1 MMGNCVPITMQKMRP
16 QGPVSNVSVVPQQA
30 SSVPNQFQNQAPP
43 TSVVASQLAVPAP
56 ASVSSVSSQGPGSNQ
71 GAVPS
76 PVGGPSLPN
85 SVPSQMV
92 QSPAGGYAP
101 SPSSSQVVP
110 SPAGSFMG
118 RTPGTVGAPSPG
130 STLSTPGNVGGT
142 TPSPAART
150 QTDDQAYL
158 EKLKQLS
165 KYIDPLRRMIAR
177 IDKDED
183 RKKELSKMNNL
194 LDILSDPNKRC
205 PMETLLKCEQ
215 VLERLELK
223 VKSAEGFVVG
233 AAAGIGGVVPAG
245 SGGGRLQE
253 QNLCQPLLDAVA
265 SHIKSP
271 MFNHT
276 LSRVFGPAI
285 TTLLGPSP
293 RRSSS
298 PPTVPAKRRRL
309 AEEAVEIPDLL
320 QGEIAHLD
328 QRFKVQLDPS
338 QHLGSRTVHLICQ
351 LDDKNLPC
359 VPPITVAVPDNYP
372 SRPPQCN
379 ASRDQYDSTQFLRN
393 ILHALDVHLNK
404 MPEKYSVTSL
414 LDTWEMC
421 VRQAC
426 SLPDTMAATGRD

>member
-1 MMGNCVPITMQKMRP
+1 GSAVT
-16 QGPVSNVSVVPQQA
+16 A
-30 SSVPNQFQNQAPP
+30 
-43 TSVVASQLAVPAP
+43 QLAVPNTVNVAP
-56 ASVSSVSSQGPGSNQ
+56 GSSQGPGSNQ
-71 GAVPS
+71 AAVPS
-76 PVGGPSLPN
+76 PVAPMSN

-92 QSPAGGYAP
+92 PSPAGGYAP

-110 SPAGSFMG
+110 SPAGSFLG
-118 RTPGTVGAPSPG
+118 RTPGTMGAPSPG
-130 STLSTPGNVGGT
+130 STLSTPGNVGGA
-142 TPSPAART
+142 TPSPAARS
-150 QTDDQAYL
+150 QSDDQAYL

-177 IDKDED
+177 IDKDEN

-194 LDILSDPNKRC
+194 LDILSDPNRRC
-205 PMETLLKCEQ
+205 SMETLLKCEQ
-215 VLERLELK
+215 VLERMELK
-223 VKSAEGFVVG
+223 EKIVRSLVAGRLQAEGFG
-233 AAAGIGGVVPAG
+233 AAAPAP
-245 SGGGRLQE
+245 RAPE
-253 QNLCQPLLDAVA
+253 QSLCQPLLDAVA
-265 SHIKSP
+265 SHLKSP

-276 LSRVFGPAI
+276 LHRVFGPAI

-293 RRSSS
+293 RGACVS
-298 PPTVPAKRRRL
+298 PPAKRRRVP
-309 AEEAVEIPDLL
+309 EEGLEIPDLL

-338 QHLGSRTVHLICQ
+338 QHTGSRTVHLICQ

-359 VPPITVAVPDNYP
+359 VPPITVAVPENYP

-393 ILHALDVHLNK
+393 ILQSLDMHLDK

-426 SLPDTMAATGRD
+426 SLPDTITAISRD